1 LKGGNKMGEFNEYL
15 SVFIDE
21 SKEYV
26 QLLNESLLELEKNT
40 SDMEQINRAFRALHT
55 LKGMAGTMGFE
66 VLAKLCHRMESY
78 LDGARSSKIKISS
91 NELDFLFAGLDMIDK
106 MIQNIVNNGTDE
118 IPDDVN
124 SLASIFER
132 IAAGEKV
139 ESKSTISAEK
149 QAEKKD
155 DNFGNFK
162 KLSEERRNKEA
173 TPQVG
178 SDSFAS
184 EIIRDVLDEANKRKI
199 PAYNVVINLQEG
211 TQLKSARMYMVF
223 HTLEELG
230 VDIIKSIPSV
240 EDIEAEKFDLTVEL
254 MCVGNVSQEKIY
266 EKIMKISEIKSVIVR
281 PIEEKERVI
290 ESNENE
296 EQSTDNGKQKG
307 EEQKKTKITQTVRVD
322 IEKLDTLMNL
332 MGELVIAR
340 SRIADILKKYNIKE
354 VDESLAQLS
363 RITLDL
369 QNVVMKVRM
378 VPIEFVFNRFPR
390 MVRDLSRSLNKEI
403 NFVMEGEE
411 TELDRT
417 FVEVIGD
424 PLVHL
429 IRNAIDHGIETKE
442 ERISNGK
449 TPIGTVKISAR
460 HEGNNVVIEVEDD
473 GRGMNREKIMRKAIE
488 KGLITEERAIG
499 MPDEKIFEYVFL
511 PGFSTKDEVSE
522 LSGRGVG
529 MDVVKSTVDSLNGTV
544 SLESKLGKGT
554 KVTIRLPLT
563 LAIIQALLIKVNK
576 YVYAIPISII
586 DSTLNISSK
595 DIRVVQNEEVIVI
608 RGEVIP
614 LVKLWRVFGMEHEE
628 TPKEMNV
635 VVVKAGVRKYGLTVD
650 TLIGQEDIV
659 IKSLGKIFSDV
670 KIFSGG
676 ATLGDGSIALILDV
690 MNIIE

>member
-1 LKGGNKMGEFNEYL
+1 MGEFNEYL

-139 ESKSTISAEK
+139 ESKSKTSGEK
-149 QAEKKD
+149 QSERKD
-155 DNFGNFK
+155 DDSKNFK
-162 KLSEERRNKEA
+162 KLSEKRENKE
-173 TPQVG
+173 TSPQVG
-178 SDSFAS
+178 SDSFAN
-184 EIIRDVLDEANKRKI
+184 EIIKDVLDEANKRKI

-240 EDIEAEKFDLTVEL
+240 EDIEAEKFDLTIEL

-266 EKIMKISEIKSVIVR
+266 EKVMKISEIKSVIVR
-281 PIEEKERVI
+281 PIEEKGKAVK
-290 ESNENE
+290 SNEDE
-296 EQSTDNGKQKG
+296 EQSIDNGKQKG

-429 IRNAIDHGIETKE
+429 IRNAIDHGIEKKE

-449 TPIGTVKISAR
+449 PPIGTVKISAR

-544 SLESKLGKGT
+544 SLESKLGKGS
-554 KVTIRLPLT
+554 KITIRLPLT

-614 LVKLWRVFGMEHEE
+614 LVKLWHVFGMEHEE

>member
-1 LKGGNKMGEFNEYL
+1 MGEYNEYL

-21 SKEYV
+21 SKEYI
-26 QLLNESLLELEKNT
+26 QLLNDSLLELEKNP

-66 VLAKLCHRMESY
+66 KLAKLCHRMENY
-78 LDGARSSKIKISS
+78 LEAVRGGKVEISS
-91 NELDFLFAGLDMIDK
+91 NELDFLFAGLDMIEK
-106 MIQNIVNNGTDE
+106 MIAEIMSSGTDNISE
-118 IPDDVN
+118 DINGLVE
-124 SLASIFER
+124 IFER
-132 IAAGEKV
+132 IAKGETVSKEVQKAEKNVREEEKV
-139 ESKSTISAEK
+139 MESKDVADT
-149 QAEKKD
+149 
-155 DNFGNFK
+155 
-162 KLSEERRNKEA
+162 
-173 TPQVG
+173 
-178 SDSFAS
+178 FAQ
-184 EIIRDVLDEANKRKI
+184 EVVKDVLEEAAKKNI
-199 PAYNVVINLQEG
+199 PAYHIVVTLQEG

-223 HTLEELG
+223 HSLEELG
-230 VDIIKSIPSV
+230 VEIIHSIPSV
-240 EDIEAEKFDLTVEL
+240 EDIENEKFDLSVEL
-254 MCVGNVSQEKIY
+254 IGVGNVPQEKIY
-266 EKIMKISEIKSVIVR
+266 EKLMNVSEVKNVVVKPLKQVAAKS
-281 PIEEKERVI
+281 EQTGKKDERVT
-290 ESNENE
+290 E
-296 EQSTDNGKQKG
+296 EQTK
-307 EEQKKTKITQTVRVD
+307 EQKKVKVTQTVRVD
-322 IEKLDTLMNL
+322 TEKLDTLMNL

-442 ERISNGK
+442 ERIALGK
-449 TPIGTVKISAR
+449 PPIGTVKLSAR

-473 GRGMNREKIMRKAIE
+473 GRGMSREKILKKAVE
-488 KGLITEERAIG
+488 RGLITEEKAAG
-499 MPDEKIFEYVFL
+499 MPDEKIFDFIFL
-511 PGFSTKDEVSE
+511 PGFSTKEQVSE

-529 MDVVKSTVDSLNGTV
+529 MDVVKNTVDSLNG
-544 SLESKLGKGT
+544 SISIESKIGKGT

-563 LAIIQALLIKVNK
+563 LAIIQALLVKVNE

-586 DSTLNISSK
+586 DSTLIISSE
-595 DIRVVQNEEVIVI
+595 DIKVVQNEEVIVI

-614 LVKLWRVFGMEHEE
+614 LIKLWHVFEMKHEE

-635 VVVKAGVRKYGLTVD
+635 VVVKSGTRKYGLTVD

-670 KIFSGG
+670 RIFSGG

-690 MNIIE
+690 ANIVENI

>member
-1 LKGGNKMGEFNEYL
+1 MGEFNEYL

-124 SLASIFER
+124 SLASVFER

-139 ESKSTISAEK
+139 ESKSKTSGEK
-149 QAEKKD
+149 QSERKD
-155 DNFGNFK
+155 DDSKNFK
-162 KLSEERRNKEA
+162 KLSEKRENKE
-173 TPQVG
+173 TSSQVG
-178 SDSFAS
+178 SDSFAN
-184 EIIRDVLDEANKRKI
+184 EIIKDVLDEANKRKI

-240 EDIEAEKFDLTVEL
+240 EDIEAEKFDLTIEL

-266 EKIMKISEIKSVIVR
+266 EKVMKISEIKSVIVR
-281 PIEEKERVI
+281 PIEEKGKAVK
-290 ESNENE
+290 SNEDE
-296 EQSTDNGKQKG
+296 EQSIDNGKQKG

-429 IRNAIDHGIETKE
+429 IRNAIDHGIEKKE

-449 TPIGTVKISAR
+449 PPIGTVKISAR

-544 SLESKLGKGT
+544 SLESKLGKGS
-554 KVTIRLPLT
+554 KITIRLPLT

-614 LVKLWRVFGMEHEE
+614 LVKLWHVFGMEHEE

>member
-1 LKGGNKMGEFNEYL
+1 MGEFNEYL

-162 KLSEERRNKEA
+162 KLSEKRENKE
-173 TPQVG
+173 TSPQVG
-178 SDSFAS
+178 SDSFAN
-184 EIIRDVLDEANKRKI
+184 EIIKDVLDEANKRKI

-240 EDIEAEKFDLTVEL
+240 EDIEAEKFDLTIEL

-266 EKIMKISEIKSVIVR
+266 EKVMKISEIKSVIVR
-281 PIEEKERVI
+281 PIEEKGKAVK
-290 ESNENE
+290 SNEDE
-296 EQSTDNGKQKG
+296 EQSIDNGKQKG

-429 IRNAIDHGIETKE
+429 IRNAIDHGIEKKE

-449 TPIGTVKISAR
+449 PPIGTVKISAR

-544 SLESKLGKGT
+544 SLESKLGKGS

-614 LVKLWRVFGMEHEE
+614 LVKLWHVFGMEHEE

>member
-1 LKGGNKMGEFNEYL
+1 MSEYNEYL
-15 SVFIDE
+15 GVFIDE
-21 SKEYV
+21 SKEYI
-26 QLLNESLLELEKNT
+26 QLLNESLLELEKSP

-66 VLAKLCHRMESY
+66 KLAKLCHRMENY
-78 LDGARSSKIKISS
+78 LDAVRSGKVHISS
-91 NELDFLFAGLDMIDK
+91 DELDYLFAGLDYIEK
-106 MIQNIVNNGTDE
+106 MLQNIVTTGNEE
-118 IPDDVN
+118 IQEDIN
-124 SLASIFER
+124 SLVEIFER
-132 IAAGEKV
+132 ITSGEKV
-139 ESKSTISAEK
+139 TSKKQVPQKVEEKIEKSVEEKPRSMFIGESFAQEIL
-149 QAEKKD
+149 KD
-155 DNFGNFK
+155 V
-162 KLSEERRNKEA
+162 LSEAAKKN
-173 TPQVG
+173 
-178 SDSFAS
+178 
-184 EIIRDVLDEANKRKI
+184 I
-199 PAYNVVINLQEG
+199 PAYHIVVTLQEG

-223 HTLEELG
+223 HTLEEIG
-230 VDIIKSIPSV
+230 IEIVHSVPPV
-240 EDIEAEKFDLTVEL
+240 EDIENEKFDLTVEL
-254 MCVGNVSQEKIY
+254 IGVGNVTQEKIY
-266 EKIMKISEIKSVIVR
+266 EKVMNVSEVKSVVVKPLKEIASNEEGAKQ
-281 PIEEKERVI
+281 PQQEEK
-290 ESNENE
+290 
-296 EQSTDNGKQKG
+296 GKQQ

-322 IEKLDTLMNL
+322 IEKLDNLMNL

-340 SRIADILKKYNIKE
+340 SRISDILKKYNIKE

-390 MVRDLSRSLNKEI
+390 MVRDLSKNLGKEI
-403 NFVMEGEE
+403 NFIMEGEE

-442 ERISNGK
+442 ERIARGK
-449 TPIGTVKISAR
+449 PPIGTVRLAAR

-473 GRGMNREKIMRKAIE
+473 GRGMNKEKILKKAVE
-488 KGLITEERAIG
+488 KGLITEEKAAG
-499 MPDEKIFEYVFL
+499 LPDEKIFEFIFL
-511 PGFSTKDEVSE
+511 PGFSTKEQVSE

-529 MDVVKSTVDSLNGTV
+529 MDVVKNTIESLNGTV
-544 SLESKLGKGT
+544 SIESKQGVGT

-563 LAIIQALLIKVNK
+563 LAIIQALLVKVNN
-576 YVYAIPISII
+576 YIYAIPISII
-586 DSTLNISSK
+586 DSTLIISSD
-595 DIRVVQNEEVIVI
+595 DIKVVQNEEVIVI

-614 LVKLWRVFGMEHEE
+614 IVKLWEVFGMEHEE
-628 TPKEMNV
+628 NPKEMNV
-635 VVVKAGVRKYGLTVD
+635 VVVKSGVRKYGLAVD

-690 MNIIE
+690 SNMVE

>member
-124 SLASIFER
+124 SLASVFER

-139 ESKSTISAEK
+139 ESKSKTSGEK
-149 QAEKKD
+149 QSERKD
-155 DNFGNFK
+155 DDSKNFK
-162 KLSEERRNKEA
+162 KLSEKRENKE
-173 TPQVG
+173 TSPQVG
-178 SDSFAS
+178 SDSFAN
-184 EIIRDVLDEANKRKI
+184 EIIKDVLDEANKRKI

-240 EDIEAEKFDLTVEL
+240 EDIEAEKFDLTIEL

-266 EKIMKISEIKSVIVR
+266 EKVMKISEIKSVIVR
-281 PIEEKERVI
+281 PIEEKGKAVK
-290 ESNENE
+290 SNEDE
-296 EQSTDNGKQKG
+296 EQSIDNGKQKG

-429 IRNAIDHGIETKE
+429 IRNAIDHGIEKKE

-449 TPIGTVKISAR
+449 PPIGTVKISAR

-488 KGLITEERAIG
+488 RGLITEERAIG

-544 SLESKLGKGT
+544 SLESKLGKGS

-614 LVKLWRVFGMEHEE
+614 LVKLWHVFGMEHEE

>member
-1 LKGGNKMGEFNEYL
+1 MGEFNEYL

-106 MIQNIVNNGTDE
+106 MIQNIVNKGTDE

-124 SLASIFER
+124 SLAIVFER

-139 ESKSTISAEK
+139 ESKSTNLGEK
-149 QAEKKD
+149 QSERKD
-155 DNFGNFK
+155 DDSKNFK
-162 KLSEERRNKEA
+162 KLSEKRENKE
-173 TPQVG
+173 TSPQVG
-178 SDSFAS
+178 SDSFAN
-184 EIIRDVLDEANKRKI
+184 EIIKDVLDEANKRKI

-240 EDIEAEKFDLTVEL
+240 EDIEAEKFDLTIEL

-266 EKIMKISEIKSVIVR
+266 EKVMKISEIKSVIVR
-281 PIEEKERVI
+281 PIEEKGKAVK
-290 ESNENE
+290 SNEDE
-296 EQSTDNGKQKG
+296 EQSIDNGKQKG

-429 IRNAIDHGIETKE
+429 IRNAIDHGIEKKE

-449 TPIGTVKISAR
+449 PPIGTVKISAR

-488 KGLITEERAIG
+488 RGLITEERAIG

-544 SLESKLGKGT
+544 SLESKLGKGS

-614 LVKLWRVFGMEHEE
+614 LVKLWHVFGMEHEE

>member
-1 LKGGNKMGEFNEYL
+1 MGEFNEYL

-124 SLASIFER
+124 SLAIVFER

-139 ESKSTISAEK
+139 ESKSTNLGEK
-149 QAEKKD
+149 QSERKD
-155 DNFGNFK
+155 DDSKNFK
-162 KLSEERRNKEA
+162 KLSEKRENKE
-173 TPQVG
+173 TSSQVG
-178 SDSFAS
+178 SDSFAN
-184 EIIRDVLDEANKRKI
+184 EIIKDVLDEANKRKI

-240 EDIEAEKFDLTVEL
+240 EDIEAEKFDLTIEL

-266 EKIMKISEIKSVIVR
+266 EKVMKISEIKSVIVR
-281 PIEEKERVI
+281 PIEEKGKAVK
-290 ESNENE
+290 SNEDE
-296 EQSTDNGKQKG
+296 EQSIDNGKQKG

-429 IRNAIDHGIETKE
+429 IRNAIDHGIEKKE

-449 TPIGTVKISAR
+449 PPIGTVKISAR

-488 KGLITEERAIG
+488 RGLITEERAIG

-544 SLESKLGKGT
+544 SLESKLGKGS

-614 LVKLWRVFGMEHEE
+614 LVKLWHVFGMEHEE

>member
-1 LKGGNKMGEFNEYL
+1 MGEFNEYL

-106 MIQNIVNNGTDE
+106 MIQNIVNKGTDE

-124 SLASIFER
+124 SLAIVFER

-139 ESKSTISAEK
+139 ESKSKTSGEK
-149 QAEKKD
+149 QSERKD
-155 DNFGNFK
+155 DDSKNFK
-162 KLSEERRNKEA
+162 KLSEKRENKE
-173 TPQVG
+173 TSPQVG
-178 SDSFAS
+178 SDSFAN
-184 EIIRDVLDEANKRKI
+184 EIIKDVLDEANKRKI

-240 EDIEAEKFDLTVEL
+240 EDIEAEKFDLTIEL

-266 EKIMKISEIKSVIVR
+266 EKVMKISEIKSVIVR
-281 PIEEKERVI
+281 PIEEKGKAVK
-290 ESNENE
+290 SNEDE
-296 EQSTDNGKQKG
+296 EQSIDNGKQKG

-429 IRNAIDHGIETKE
+429 IRNAIDHGIEKKE

-449 TPIGTVKISAR
+449 PPIGTVKISAR

-488 KGLITEERAIG
+488 RGLITEERAIG

-544 SLESKLGKGT
+544 SLESKLGKGS

-614 LVKLWRVFGMEHEE
+614 LVKLWHVFGMEHEE

>member
-1 LKGGNKMGEFNEYL
+1 MGEFNEYL
-15 SVFIDE
+15 GVFIDE

-139 ESKSTISAEK
+139 ESKSAISAEK

>member
-1 LKGGNKMGEFNEYL
+1 MGEFNEYL

-124 SLASIFER
+124 SLASVFER

-139 ESKSTISAEK
+139 ESKSKTSGEK
-149 QAEKKD
+149 QSERKD
-155 DNFGNFK
+155 DDSKNFK
-162 KLSEERRNKEA
+162 KLSEKRENKE
-173 TPQVG
+173 TSPQVG
-178 SDSFAS
+178 SDSFAN
-184 EIIRDVLDEANKRKI
+184 EIIKDVLDEANKRKI

-240 EDIEAEKFDLTVEL
+240 EDIEAEKFDLTIEL

-266 EKIMKISEIKSVIVR
+266 EKVMKISEIKSVIVR
-281 PIEEKERVI
+281 PIEEKGKAVK
-290 ESNENE
+290 SNEDE
-296 EQSTDNGKQKG
+296 EQSIDNGKQKG

-429 IRNAIDHGIETKE
+429 IRNAIDHGIEKKE

-449 TPIGTVKISAR
+449 PPIGTVKISAR

-488 KGLITEERAIG
+488 RGLITEERAIG

-544 SLESKLGKGT
+544 SLESKLGKGS

-614 LVKLWRVFGMEHEE
+614 LVKLWHVFGMEHEE